1 MNFGIIGCG
10 NMGEVILKG
19 VIEEKLA
26 LPGQV
31 WVSDVSRERLN
42 YIKKTYGVNTS
53 SNNKEVVEKSS
64 LILLSIKPQEM
75 HSVLSEVKSAW
86 KKDKAA
92 VSIAAGVKIATI
104 LQQLGEARVVR
115 VMPNL
120 CIKVRQGMTAL
131 SFSSQVREEEKEMVR
146 KIFSSVGEVVEVE
159 EEAMD
164 AVTAISGS
172 GPAYVFYFLE
182 ALVEAGEHLG
192 FSRPLAYLLAFKTLQ
207 GAVELLKE
215 EENPALLRKRV
226 TSKGGTTER
235 ALNYLEEKEFKEIIR
250 EAVAKAYLRSREL
263 SES

>member
-19 VIEEKLA
+19 VLEEKLT
-26 LPGQV
+26 LPWQV
-31 WVSDVSRERLN
+31 WASDVRRERLN
-42 YIKKTYGVNTS
+42 YIKNTYGVNVT
-53 SNNKEVVEKSS
+53 NNNEEVVEKSS

-75 HSVLSEVKSAW
+75 HSVLAEVKSAW
-86 KKDKAA
+86 QEDKVA
-92 VSIAAGVKIATI
+92 VSIAAGVKIARI
-104 LQQLGEARVVR
+104 LQQLGEAKVIR

-120 CIKVRQGMTAL
+120 CIKVKQGMSAIA
-131 SFSSQVREEEKEMVR
+131 FSNKVRKEEKEAVR
-146 KIFSSVGEVVEVE
+146 RIFSSVGEVVEVE
-159 EEAMD
+159 ETAMD

-192 FSRPLAYLLAFKTLQ
+192 FSHSLAYLLAFKTLQ

-215 EENPALLRKRV
+215 GDDPADLRRRV

-235 ALNYLEEKEFKEIIR
+235 ALNYLKEKEFKAIIR
-250 EAVAKAYLRSREL
+250 SAVEKAYLRSREL